1 MIFLIVI
8 CFFVNF
14 CANSSFFRFYFV
26 SLRTNIT
33 TMAKKFTFREVP
45 TGYRLCF
52 NEHCQKHEDCIR
64 FLAGQH
70 VPATMMSGPAVYP
83 NAVTDDICP
92 FFKQTRII
100 HGAWGFRNLYKDV
113 EKKDA
118 QVLKAMIINYLGGPV
133 ACYGYMHGEKLLT
146 PEQQDCIQGFF
157 NELGYMQNI
166 VFEGYSI
173 MYDFTDDVSEVD
185 NHEE

>member
-1 MIFLIVI
+1 
-8 CFFVNF
+8 
-14 CANSSFFRFYFV
+14 
-26 SLRTNIT
+26 
-33 TMAKKFTFREVP
+33 MAKKFTFREVP
-45 TGYRLCF
+45 TGYKLCF

-70 VPATMMSGPAVYP
+70 VPPTMMSGPAVYP
-83 NAVTDDICP
+83 NAATDDICP
-92 FFKQTRII
+92 FFKQTRVI
-100 HGAWGFRNLYKDV
+100 HGAWGFRNLYKGV

-133 ACYGYMHGEKLLT
+133 ASFGYMHGEKLLT

-157 NELGYMQNI
+157 NELGYTQAI

-173 MYDFTDDVSEVD
+173 MYDFTEDVSEVD
-185 NHEE
+185 NREE